1 MQKKLLL
8 LALVPVLAAV
18 GPVGLYTAAQWWSQM
33 KDSVLP
39 AASLSASLAGSGEAA
54 PGLYGDWAT
63 SARLVPPQKPGEPL
77 PSSPQPPRPEE
88 TVDLAEALRFD
99 VTPAWVVRRWPW
111 VSAGLSHLPLN
122 GYRVPLFTGTA
133 EDDLAGALTYYFNS
147 RQQVQRIT
155 FQGSTGDAGK
165 LIRLVRSRFQFARRL
180 ANDPTVI
187 RYEAPAGQGPAKSSL
202 DIRMTRPTDAFHR
215 FHVTLSI
222 ERPA

>member
-8 LALVPVLAAV
+8 VALVPVIAAI
-18 GPVGLYTAAQWWSQM
+18 GPVGLYTAAQWWSQA

-39 AASLSASLAGSGEAA
+39 TASLSSSPAGSGEAA
-54 PGLYGDWAT
+54 AASNAAAAA
-63 SARLVPPQKPGEPL
+63 SARSAPAENSGGSLSLG
-77 PSSPQPPRPEE
+77 PQPPRAEE

-99 VTPAWVVRRWPW
+99 ITPAWVVRRWPW
-111 VSAGLSHLPLN
+111 VSAGLSQLPLN

-155 FQGSTGDAGK
+155 FQGTTGDAGK
-165 LIRLVRSRFQFARRL
+165 LVRLVRSRFRFARRL
-180 ANDPTVI
+180 ADDPTVI
-187 RYEAPAGQGPAKSSL
+187 RYETPAGQGPAKSFL
-202 DIRMTRPTDAFHR
+202 DIRMIRPTDAFHR
-215 FHVTLSI
+215 FDVTLAL

>member
-8 LALVPVLAAV
+8 LALVPAIAAI
-18 GPVGLYTAAQWWSQM
+18 GPVGLYTATEWWSQV

-39 AASLSASLAGSGEAA
+39 AASFSASPGDPAGPAPPSSPISAA
-54 PGLYGDWAT
+54 
-63 SARLVPPQKPGEPL
+63 SASSAPVGMPGEP
-77 PSSPQPPRPEE
+77 SAASPQPLRPEE

-111 VSAGLSHLPLN
+111 VSTGLSHLSLN

-147 RQQVQRIT
+147 LQQVQRIT
-155 FQGSTGDAGK
+155 FQGTTGDAAK
-165 LIRLVRSRFQFARRL
+165 LIRLVRSRFQFGRRL
-180 ANDPTVI
+180 ANDPGLI
-187 RYEAPAGQGPAKSSL
+187 RYEAPAGQGPAKSFL

-215 FHVTLSI
+215 FDVALAI